1 MNRIVVR
8 EKRLLKRKNSMID
21 LLLLVAE
28 TA

>member
-8 EKRLLKRKNSMID
+8 EKRLLKQKNSMID